1 MTVRQF
7 CLSKKVLFVRMHI
20 YAHLIFFYST
30 IQVADMKA
38 EYIPP
43 REDVI
48 MQNEA
53 PDDLYIIVSGEVE
66 IISCEMD
73 KERVLW
79 TLRSGDMFGEV
90 GALCCKPQCFTYRT
104 KILSQVLRLKTSALF
119 ESMKTRHEDNIT
131 MIKNFLQVCY
141 LTISSYLPSE
151 TGSFLSLV
159 LFFCCTTNSFKFL

>member
-1 MTVRQF
+1 
-7 CLSKKVLFVRMHI
+7 
-20 YAHLIFFYST
+20 
-30 IQVADMKA
+30 MKA

-73 KERVLW
+73 RERVLW

-90 GALCCKPQCFTYRT
+90 GALCCRPQCFTYRT
-104 KILSQVLRLKTSALF
+104 KILTQVLRLKTSALF
-119 ESMKTRHEDNIT
+119 ESMKTRHEDNVT
-131 MIKNFLQVCY
+131 MIKNFLQVSY
-141 LTISSYLPSE
+141 LTISSYPPSE
-151 TGSFLSLV
+151 TGSF
-159 LFFCCTTNSFKFL
+159 FFRSFLLLHYQLDIYSPLITWLLEQETFFKKSHSSCFEVI